1 MVEGMPWEHEGGSS
15 SLPFRTKKEFLTTK
29 TTTMTRLKIS
39 RWQLLVALV
48 LARRVVVVFKPEIK
62 LATLLMLAWL
72 GNEYLNSTADYGVC
86 ILALLQK
93 YRRLIA

>member
-1 MVEGMPWEHEGGSS
+1 MVEDGFWKPVSACSS
-15 SLPFRTKKEFLTTK
+15 RAFRTKKEFLTTK

-62 LATLLMLAWL
+62 LATLLLMAWL
-72 GNEYLNSTADYGVC
+72 GNEYINSTADYGVC

>member
-1 MVEGMPWEHEGGSS
+1 
-15 SLPFRTKKEFLTTK
+15 
-29 TTTMTRLKIS
+29 MTRLKIS

-48 LARRVVVVFKPEIK
+48 LARRVVVAFKPEIK
-62 LATLLMLAWL
+62 LATLILMAWL

>member
-1 MVEGMPWEHEGGSS
+1 
-15 SLPFRTKKEFLTTK
+15 
-29 TTTMTRLKIS
+29 MTRLKIS

-62 LATLLMLAWL
+62 FATLLLMAWL

-86 ILALLQK
+86 VLALWQK

>member
-1 MVEGMPWEHEGGSS
+1 
-15 SLPFRTKKEFLTTK
+15 
-29 TTTMTRLKIS
+29 MTRLKIS

-62 LATLLMLAWL
+62 LAILILMAWL
-72 GNEYLNSTADYGVC
+72 GNEYINSTAEYGVC